1 MALED
6 IAPGVFGQ
14 FPDMS
19 GSLSPEQIQAINSN
33 AAKQALL
40 ASAVTMLGMSGQQR
54 VPVSTGQAIG
64 AALGAG
70 AGGYQSSFDNTLKQ
84 MIAGQ
89 QMQEYRSKADA
100 RRKYE
105 QAIAGAT
112 TKQPQGIPMAQ
123 GQGSQLEMLSR
134 PEFGGGMAEAETVG
148 ALRANLPM
156 RETVDQNRA
165 NQAVLDYLRATDPAK
180 FLELTAKTAKVP
192 SKIEEFEFAKTPEGG
207 GFKGT
212 FVDYVKAGS
221 PGGVSLN
228 VNTEKSFGGELGT
241 QLAKQDAEKFNAAAK
256 APSMLSNIN
265 ATRDLLNTGNV
276 ITGAFADEKLNVA
289 RVGQALGVTG
299 KSTDEM
305 VANTQTLFANRAGA
319 VLDSIRASGLGAGQG
334 FSNADRDYLEKAKMG
349 GIKFSPDAMKKQ
361 LDIEE
366 KVTRATAGAWNE
378 RYEQM
383 PESAKKPL
391 GLNRIEL
398 PNAKATGEKPGV
410 KRYNPA
416 TGKVE

>member
-1 MALED
+1 M
-6 IAPGVFGQ
+6 
-14 FPDMS
+14 
-19 GSLSPEQIQAINSN
+19 
-33 AAKQALL
+33 
-40 ASAVTMLGMSGQQR
+40 
-54 VPVSTGQAIG
+54 
-64 AALGAG
+64 
-70 AGGYQSSFDNTLKQ
+70 
-84 MIAGQ
+84 
-89 QMQEYRSKADA
+89 
-100 RRKYE
+100 
-105 QAIAGAT
+105 
-112 TKQPQGIPMAQ
+112 PMAQ

-148 ALRANLPM
+148 ALRGNLPT
-156 RETVDQNRA
+156 REVVDQNVA
-165 NQAVLDYLRATDPAK
+165 AQAALDFVRKSNPEKY
-180 FLELTAKTAKVP
+180 LELTAKTAKVP

-241 QLAKQDAEKFNAAAK
+241 QLAKQDAEKFNAASK

-265 ATRDLLNTGNV
+265 ATRDILTSGNV
-276 ITGAFADEKLNVA
+276 ITGAFADEKLNIA

-305 VANTQTLFANRAGA
+305 VANTQTLFASRAGA

-366 KVTRATAGAWNE
+366 KVARATAGAWNE
-378 RYEQM
+378 RFDQM
-383 PESAKKPL
+383 PDSAKKPL
-391 GLNRIEL
+391 GLNKIEL
-398 PNAKATGEKPGV
+398 PGTQATGAKTGV
-410 KRYNPA
+410 RKFNPA

>member
-1 MALED
+1 
-6 IAPGVFGQ
+6 
-14 FPDMS
+14 
-19 GSLSPEQIQAINSN
+19 
-33 AAKQALL
+33 
-40 ASAVTMLGMSGQQR
+40 
-54 VPVSTGQAIG
+54 
-64 AALGAG
+64 
-70 AGGYQSSFDNTLKQ
+70 

-89 QMQEYRSKADA
+89 QMQDYRTKADA

-112 TKQPQGIPMAQ
+112 TRQPISMPMAQ

-148 ALRANLPM
+148 ALRGNLPT
-156 RETVDQNRA
+156 RATVDSGIA
-165 NQAVLDYLRATDPAK
+165 NQAALDYLRQTDPAK
-180 FLELTAKTAKVP
+180 FIELTTPKPEVVP
-192 SKIEEFEFAKTPEGG
+192 SAIKEYQFAVTQGY
-207 GFKGT
+207 KGT
-212 FVDYVKAGS
+212 FQDFQLALKSAGAA
-221 PGGVSLN
+221 GGINLN

-241 QLAKQDAEKFNAAAK
+241 QLAKQDAAKFDAASK

-265 ATRDLLNTGNV
+265 ATRDILNSGNV

-305 VANTQTLFANRAGA
+305 VANTQTLFASRAGA

-366 KVTRATAGAWNE
+366 KVARATAGAWNE
-378 RYEQM
+378 RFDQM
-383 PESAKKPL
+383 PDSAKKPL
-391 GLNRIEL
+391 GLNKIEL
-398 PNAKATGEKPGV
+398 PSTQATGAKTGV
-410 KRYNPA
+410 RKFNPA